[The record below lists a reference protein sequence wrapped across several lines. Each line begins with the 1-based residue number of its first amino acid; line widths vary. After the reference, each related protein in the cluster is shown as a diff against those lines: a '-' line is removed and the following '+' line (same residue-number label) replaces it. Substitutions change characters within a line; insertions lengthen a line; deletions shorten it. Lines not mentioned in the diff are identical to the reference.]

1 MNHTL
6 VKDLPHVS
14 TVYNRS
20 RYIDRLYKSKNRIEV
35 YKVLVHGIL
44 KKFLDDNDIIH
55 IYCDADRRFLEDD
68 IPVANWIMEELGPAI
83 SAPGP
88 VSLSVFFDSD

>member
-6 VKDLPHVS
+6 VKDLPYVS

-20 RYIDRLYKSKNRIEV
+20 RYINRLYKSRDRIEV

-44 KKFLDDNDIIH
+44 KKFLNESDIIH
-55 IYCDADRRFLEDD
+55 IYCDADRRVLDEE

-83 SAPGP
+83 SAPCP
-88 VSLSVFFDSD
+88 ISLSIIFDSD